1 LKIYNIRPKPKLL
14 FDYLTPSWLF
24 NVEQSLIDLVP
35 LDKKESA
42 GVEQIR
48 LRKINR
54 CFGRSGEG
62 AAGTD

>member
-1 LKIYNIRPKPKLL
+1 LL

-42 GVEQIR
+42 GVEQR
-48 LRKINR
+48 GWDTPH
-54 CFGRSGEG
+54 F
-62 AAGTD
+62 AGL